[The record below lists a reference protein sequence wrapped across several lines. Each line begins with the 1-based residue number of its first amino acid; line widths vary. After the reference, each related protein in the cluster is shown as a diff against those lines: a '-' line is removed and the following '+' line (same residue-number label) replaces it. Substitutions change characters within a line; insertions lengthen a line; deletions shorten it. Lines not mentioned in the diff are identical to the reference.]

1 MKVFNLLTFGLLLT
15 DSSCE
20 ALRFPTTSHRF
31 AIVRP
36 STTSTTSSSKLYL
49 DVSHFIVPSSI
60 QVQAS
65 SQSSASSSTNR
76 SPLSFI
82 SSLAQSISN
91 NPFWSKY
98 SISLNFKPIR
108 TKALSSMLG
117 FIAGELVYQ
126 VIFNKVMKLIC
137 SYTLIL

>member
-1 MKVFNLLTFGLLLT
+1 MN
-15 DSSCE
+15 E
-20 ALRFPTTSHRF
+20 
-31 AIVRP
+31 
-36 STTSTTSSSKLYL
+36 
-49 DVSHFIVPSSI
+49 FIEGY
-60 QVQAS
+60 
-65 SQSSASSSTNR
+65 
-76 SPLSFI
+76 
-82 SSLAQSISN
+82 
-91 NPFWSKY
+91 PFWSKY

>member
-1 MKVFNLLTFGLLLT
+1 
-15 DSSCE
+15 
-20 ALRFPTTSHRF
+20 
-31 AIVRP
+31 
-36 STTSTTSSSKLYL
+36 L

-65 SQSSASSSTNR
+65 SQASASSSTNR
-76 SPLSFI
+76 SPLSFMF
-82 SSLAQSISN
+82 SLAQSISN

-126 VIFNKVMKLIC
+126 VLFNKVII
-137 SYTLIL
+137 ILSLFTYSNIIIIT